1 MVITV
6 EALGLAILVEEP
18 GLSILDQS
26 GITE

>member
-6 EALGLAILVEEP
+6 EALGLVILAGEP

-26 GITE
+26 GIIE